1 MAQLGV
7 LLAYDL
13 FDLGYGVATGDESL
27 DHGDRLT
34 FFVVEE
40 IVVNFRDVFL
50 VLREK
55 TVIVLKVVLID

>member
-1 MAQLGV
+1 
-7 LLAYDL
+7 
-13 FDLGYGVATGDESL
+13 VATGNESL

-34 FFVVEE
+34 CFVVEE

-50 VLREK
+50 VLREQ